1 MTDSQPDVPR
11 SSRRHLTF
19 AVSTLLTALLLA
31 ALMWVPAPYVVRT
44 PGPTK
49 DVLSEVNSQPLI
61 TISDEESYD
70 PSGQLLLT
78 TVGVQGGPAANVSFA
93 QVLMGW
99 LDSDRAVY
107 PVETVYPPESTQE
120 EIETVNNALMV
131 TSQENATYAALTELD
146 YTVPMTLT
154 VQEVLDES
162 QAHDVVRSGDVLV
175 SLNGQA
181 IDTYATLVSQL
192 DAVTPG
198 EAVTLEVM
206 REEELAEVSVTTIGS
221 QDSSGARLGL
231 TIDIGF
237 DFPFD
242 VGIAIDNI
250 GGPSAGMI
258 FALGIMDML
267 TEADELDGA
276 VVAGTGTIDT
286 EGNVGPIGGI
296 RQKLHGAKRDGA
308 EWFLAPASN
317 CDEVVGHTPEGLD
330 VIAVET
336 LSDAWTAV
344 QAIGSGDTD
353 DLARCN

>member
-206 REEELAEVSVTTIGS
+206 REGELAEVSVTTIGS

-258 FALGIMDML
+258 LPWGSWTCSLKPTNL
-267 TEADELDGA
+267 TVLWS
-276 VVAGTGTIDT
+276 
-286 EGNVGPIGGI
+286 
-296 RQKLHGAKRDGA
+296 L
-308 EWFLAPASN
+308 
-317 CDEVVGHTPEGLD
+317 
-330 VIAVET
+330 
-336 LSDAWTAV
+336 V
-344 QAIGSGDTD
+344 QARSTPKAMWGPLGASGKNFMAPNATGLNGSLLLRRTATRLWDTPQK
-353 DLARCN
+353 DLMSLRWKP